1 MIVITLITACN
12 VLPYTNIAIL
22 CRIRRPNV
30 HAMRIDA
37 FEKRV
42 AEMGMLKQQM
52 TALHAAVS
60 AAGRL
65 DAPGLADGITWL
77 HRQGCVRATCVEAE
91 LQRREI
97 CVRRDCQ
104 SRRDR
109 R

>member
-1 MIVITLITACN
+1 MSHSESNGRLDKQAAELAAQTAGIN
-12 VLPYTNIAIL
+12 AQV
-22 CRIRRPNV
+22 
-30 HAMRIDA
+30 MRIDA
-37 FEKRV
+37 FEKQV
-42 AEMGMLKQQM
+42 AEMAMLKQQM
-52 TALHAAVS
+52 TALLAGVS

-65 DAPGLADGITWL
+65 NAPGLADGITWL
-77 HRQGCVRATCVEAE
+77 HRQGCVRAPCGEAE